1 MERIAVI
8 GAGGH
13 ARETIDAARAAGLDV
28 IAVIDENEAL
38 WGREVSGVSVLSG
51 GLSAIEGLEPETG
64 VVVAIGDNPARRRI
78 AAACAGR
85 RFTTVI
91 HPFSWISPGAKIGE
105 GAMIFAGCVVQ
116 TGASIGAHVIL
127 NTGATVSHDC
137 QVGAFS
143 HIAVGAHLAG
153 NVTVGEGVLIGAGV
167 TARPGARI
175 GDGATVGAGAS
186 VIADVPAGA
195 TAFGAGNA
203 RPR

>member
-1 MERIAVI
+1 
-8 GAGGH
+8 
-13 ARETIDAARAAGLDV
+13 
-28 IAVIDENEAL
+28 
-38 WGREVSGVSVLSG
+38 
-51 GLSAIEGLEPETG
+51 
-64 VVVAIGDNPARRRI
+64 
-78 AAACAGR
+78 
-85 RFTTVI
+85 
-91 HPFSWISPGAKIGE
+91 
-105 GAMIFAGCVVQ
+105 MIFAGCVVQ